1 MADKSFS
8 LFLHIFAFA
17 FATVA
22 AMNDENYKRLF
33 AFPRTVGDLLRAVGE
48 PGWTRDVEFGTLQ
61 KLSAE
66 HIGERGQKRL
76 GDSVWRV
83 RFRDVH
89 LYLLVLLEFQ
99 STKDSFM
106 ALRNL
111 EYTALLYRELKRAGQ
126 LGAPGNLP
134 PVLPLVLYNGDTPW
148 TDMLEMRELIAPV
161 PPFLGPFQPSQRSL
175 VLDERHMAL
184 DDLPADNLMRAVV
197 GLEQSRTPA
206 DMARVT
212 MGLRDLLREPADRDL
227 GRAFVL
233 WIQDMATRAD
243 RSVALDLGE
252 TLEEA
257 SMSLADRV
265 AQWPEQYRQE
275 GRREGVAE
283 GRREGVVE
291 GRREGI
297 FEGLRRERALLR
309 RLANLRFGASVADRV
324 EATLADIDDWE
335 QLAEAGEIIVR
346 AETSRDLTR
355 RMAKE
360 MAASD

>member
-1 MADKSFS
+1 
-8 LFLHIFAFA
+8 
-17 FATVA
+17 
-22 AMNDENYKRLF
+22 MNDENYKRLF
-33 AFPRTVGDLLRAVGE
+33 AFPRMVGNLLRAVGE

-76 GDSVWRV
+76 GDAVWRV

-111 EYTALLYRELKRAGQ
+111 EYTALLYRELKRASQ
-126 LGAPGNLP
+126 LDAAGNLP

-148 TDMLEMRELIAPV
+148 ADRLEMRQLIAPV

-184 DDLPADNLMRAVV
+184 DDLPVGNLMRAVV
-197 GLEQSRTPA
+197 GLEQSRGVA
-206 DMARVT
+206 DVARVA
-212 MGLRDLLREPADRDL
+212 GDLRGMLREPTDSDL
-227 GRAFVL
+227 SRAFVA
-233 WIQDMATRAD
+233 WMQETVTRVD
-243 RSVALDLGE
+243 PTVALDLGD

-257 SMSLADRV
+257 SMSLVERA
-265 AQWPEQYRQE
+265 AHWPDEWLQK
-275 GRREGVAE
+275 GRREGVA
-283 GRREGVVE
+283 V

-297 FEGLRRERALLR
+297 VEGLQHERALLR
-309 RLANLRFGASVADRV
+309 RLADLRFGTHVADRL
-324 EATLADIDDWE
+324 EATLTNIDDWD
-335 QLAEAGEIIVR
+335 QLAQAGELIFR
-346 AETSRDLTR
+346 AKTGAELTR
-355 RMAKE
+355 RMATDLGLRTE
-360 MAASD
+360 TP